1 MTKKP
6 RKPKKGLAEPEAAFR
21 HEGED
26 DGFENYVPVDA
37 LDAFLWRN
45 RHAIRESCDRAE
57 EDYARGHYYTG
68 EEVLAEI
75 KARAKKRQARK
86 ARKA

>member
-6 RKPKKGLAEPEAAFR
+6 RKPRRGLAEPEADFR

-26 DGFENYVPVDA
+26 ENFVPEGGWDA
-37 LDAFLWRN
+37 YLWRN
-45 RHAIRESCDRAE
+45 RHAINESIRKGREE
-57 EDYARGHYYTG
+57 YARGHYYTM
-68 EEVLAEI
+68 EEVMAEI

-86 ARKA
+86 AKKA